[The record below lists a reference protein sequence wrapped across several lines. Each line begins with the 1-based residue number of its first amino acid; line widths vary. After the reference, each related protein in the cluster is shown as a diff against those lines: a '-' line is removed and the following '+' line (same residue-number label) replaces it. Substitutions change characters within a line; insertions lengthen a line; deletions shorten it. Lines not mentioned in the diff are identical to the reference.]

1 MSRLIDADALI
12 ELLEEKMFNSTVM
25 CPIIKLTD
33 VLEIVEEQ
41 STAYDPEAVVAE
53 LEKLKQHN
61 KELSEGAYLEDD
73 KSFYFCA
80 YTNFA
85 RAIEIVRNG
94 GV

>member
-1 MSRLIDADALI
+1 MDDLISRQSVIDLLKKSASRDIEEVVITDKHINLIKDMPCVYNVDA
-12 ELLEEKMFNSTVM
+12 
-25 CPIIKLTD
+25 
-33 VLEIVEEQ
+33 VL
-41 STAYDPEAVVAE
+41 AE

-85 RAIEIVRNG
+85 KAIAIVGKG
-94 GV
+94 GVE